1 MSITREALLMKAIIL
16 SLLTGMAVGS
26 IFALL
31 KFPIPAPNNGAGIA
45 GVVGIWLGLV
55 IISWI
60 WK

>member
-1 MSITREALLMKAIIL
+1 MKAIIS
-16 SLLTGMAVGS
+16 SLVTGVVVGS

-31 KFPIPAPNNGAGIA
+31 KFPIPAPSNAAGIA

-55 IISWI
+55 LITWV

>member
-1 MSITREALLMKAIIL
+1 MKAIIL
-16 SLLTGMAVGS
+16 SLLTGAAVGS

-31 KFPIPAPNNGAGIA
+31 KFPIPAPSNAAGIA

-55 IISWI
+55 FVSWL

>member
-1 MSITREALLMKAIIL
+1 MKAVLL
-16 SLLTGMAVGS
+16 SLTTGIAVGS

-31 KFPIPAPNNGAGIA
+31 KFPIPAPNNAAGIA

-55 IISWI
+55 FISWV

>member
-1 MSITREALLMKAIIL
+1 MKAIIL
-16 SLLTGMAVGS
+16 SLSTGIAVGS

-55 IISWI
+55 FVSWI

>member
-1 MSITREALLMKAIIL
+1 MKEIFL
-16 SLLTGMAVGS
+16 SLTTGIVVGS

-31 KFPIPAPNNGAGIA
+31 KFPIPAPNNAAGIA

-55 IISWI
+55 IINFV

>member
-1 MSITREALLMKAIIL
+1 MKAIFL
-16 SLLTGMAVGS
+16 SLITGVAVGS

-31 KFPIPAPNNGAGIA
+31 KFPIPAPNNAAGIA

-55 IISWI
+55 LIGWI

>member
-1 MSITREALLMKAIIL
+1 MKEITL
-16 SLLTGMAVGS
+16 SLITGVAVGS

-31 KFPIPAPNNGAGIA
+31 KFPIPAPSNAAGIA

-55 IISWI
+55 IVSFI